1 MVFMDTE
8 IVKRRQREL
17 SKQQA
22 IYVAKRATG
31 ASKQQSAIFA
41 GYADVDKAGD
51 QVEKSTLVQEELA
64 KTRAET
70 AKRVEVTKED
80 IAEWL
85 KDAFDMAKLMADPQ
99 AMVRAAAELGK
110 MLGHY
115 APEVKK
121 VVHGVDAETRAA
133 LKGMS
138 DADLLRLARGQV
150 HEGEFKVLR
159 VEPGADE
166 PAF

>member
-1 MVFMDTE
+1 ME
-8 IVKRRQREL
+8 EAAVKRRRREL

-41 GYADVDKAGD
+41 GYSDVEKAGD
-51 QVEKSTLVQEELA
+51 SVEASTVVQTELA
-64 KTRAET
+64 KARADT
-70 AKRVEVTKED
+70 ARTVEVTKED
-80 IAEWL
+80 IAFMLAE
-85 KDAFDMAKLMADPQ
+85 AYAMAKLMADPQ

-121 VVHGVDAETRAA
+121 HLLGMDQETKDAIKQ
-133 LKGMS
+133 LS
-138 DADLLRLARGQV
+138 DHDLLRLARGRV
-150 HEGEFKVLR
+150 INGESKV
-159 VEPGADE
+159 VPNDPE
-166 PAF
+166 